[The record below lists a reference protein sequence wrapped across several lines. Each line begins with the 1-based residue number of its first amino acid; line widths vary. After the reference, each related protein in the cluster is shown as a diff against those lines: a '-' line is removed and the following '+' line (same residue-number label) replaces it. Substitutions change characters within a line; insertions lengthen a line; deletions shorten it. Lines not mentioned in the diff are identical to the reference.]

1 MLKALPCHSASKKV
15 SRFLVD
21 SLRFRL
27 PFDDVVFFAPYLG
40 LLLTVLLTLLDQ
52 KVGLFSDSG
61 AFGIQKKLVKVG
73 RDEAFGIGNL
83 SSLQK

>member
-21 SLRFRL
+21 SLHFRL

-40 LLLTVLLTLLDQ
+40 LLLTVLLTLW
-52 KVGLFSDSG
+52 KIGLF
-61 AFGIQKKLVKVG
+61 AIIGIRYPRTEKELFSLECLVLES
-73 RDEAFGIGNL
+73 R
-83 SSLQK
+83 

>member
-40 LLLTVLLTLLDQ
+40 LLLTVLLTLW
-52 KVGLFSDSG
+52 KIGLFAIIDIRYPRTEKELFSLEC
-61 AFGIQKKLVKVG
+61 LVLES
-73 RDEAFGIGNL
+73 R
-83 SSLQK
+83 